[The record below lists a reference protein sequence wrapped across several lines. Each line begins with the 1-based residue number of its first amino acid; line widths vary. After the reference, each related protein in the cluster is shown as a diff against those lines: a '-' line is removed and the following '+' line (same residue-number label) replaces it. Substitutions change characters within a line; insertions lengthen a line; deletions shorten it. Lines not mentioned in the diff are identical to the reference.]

1 MTTALGSVGWA
12 YRDSL
17 SSGTEYRCMNV
28 GNLTIRPK
36 QVNKGL
42 DSLKLKGW
50 LGVGVVIVVCEWEN
64 HLHGEGPQLL
74 KKNSERNA
82 LLQEVLKTY
91 GRLTQNANEFC
102 P

>member
-1 MTTALGSVGWA
+1 MTTALGSVEWA

-17 SSGTEYRCMNV
+17 TSGTEYRCMNV

-74 KKNSERNA
+74 
-82 LLQEVLKTY
+82 
-91 GRLTQNANEFC
+91 
-102 P
+102 